1 MYISC
6 SKANLTVHFLLHFHL
21 TVRYSKNRK
30 KKLKLVIYRL
40 KFPSIYFAL
49 LRIPKRAMTNVSTYV
64 STPFVSHAL
73 FYYLSLYDNLNL
85 ERSAANRMMTVLE
98 AAAVVL
104 SSKRKFAV
112 LLFLC

>member
-1 MYISC
+1 MLISS
-6 SKANLTVHFLLHFHL
+6 SKVNLTVHFLLQFHK
-21 TVRYSKNRK
+21 TVKYSKNRK
-30 KKLKLVIYRL
+30 KMKFVIYRL

-49 LRIPKRAMTNVSTYV
+49 LRIYKRAMTNVSTYI

-85 ERSAANRMMTVLE
+85 ERSFANRMMTVLE

>member
-1 MYISC
+1 MLISS
-6 SKANLTVHFLLHFHL
+6 SKVNLTVHFLLQFHK
-21 TVRYSKNRK
+21 TVKYSKNRK
-30 KKLKLVIYRL
+30 KMKFVIYRL

-49 LRIPKRAMTNVSTYV
+49 LRISKRAMTNVSTYV

-85 ERSAANRMMTVLE
+85 ERSSANRMVTVLE

>member
-1 MYISC
+1 MLISS
-6 SKANLTVHFLLHFHL
+6 SKVDLTVHFLLQFHK
-21 TVRYSKNRK
+21 TIKYSKNRK
-30 KKLKLVIYRL
+30 KMSFVIYRL

-49 LRIPKRAMTNVSTYV
+49 LRIYKRAMTNVSTYI

-85 ERSAANRMMTVLE
+85 ERSTANRMMTVLE